1 MRDDSVSAPIIT
13 FDLKAV
19 AGGLL
24 PANFAGSFGVF
35 DLAAKTGALA
45 GVVRGLRIGLDCIE
59 LERAKLVP
67 QASADCSEFQLM
79 SVRIIKMLLL
89 LTVCGIA
96 TGCKYDGSFL
106 QMNSDAPMPFLGLQL
121 SVKNEGTEY
130 RKSDR
135 DISGQNALT
144 NYRRQRGGF
153 FTSNRGL
160 GSLSPAKLPLVSG
173 LLTHKEHGVLGQA
186 VSLVELDGVDD
197 RTGVLLNRRTDAGK
211 TAKRPSIALS
221 ASRALPVTP
230 VRISESEVSKVS
242 ECIRYSLADSGL
254 LTSHNSSEDNQS
266 LTGGDRVHL
275 LLNGF

>member
-1 MRDDSVSAPIIT
+1 
-13 FDLKAV
+13 
-19 AGGLL
+19 
-24 PANFAGSFGVF
+24 
-35 DLAAKTGALA
+35 
-45 GVVRGLRIGLDCIE
+45 
-59 LERAKLVP
+59 
-67 QASADCSEFQLM
+67 
-79 SVRIIKMLLL
+79 
-89 LTVCGIA
+89 
-96 TGCKYDGSFL
+96 
-106 QMNSDAPMPFLGLQL
+106 MNSDAPMPFLGLQL

-130 RKSDR
+130 RKSDL

-186 VSLVELDGVDD
+186 VSLVEMDGVDD
-197 RTGVLLNRRTDAGK
+197 RTGVLLNLRTDAGK

-254 LTSHNSSEDNQS
+254 LTSHNYSEDNQS